1 MSKCPARFPSQ
12 SMRCYLDLKLFR
24 RRVWWVPRVASEGG
38 ADVGR
43 VRALA
48 GSDFPLARLEGGFA
62 FYLVSETAGLE
73 RVRPCT
79 QLPSPGVYSSLSDS
93 LALSL
98 LCLSLSPRGEA
109 WRGRAQG
116 LSLGWADPL
125 PAPDCSVLWASNT
138 EPWCD
143 RWGMRH
149 LGPGAPA
156 DSVCDRPWSTPSPL
170 EDPLY
175 AWHPNQARLGPAH
188 LELKARPGRCSIQ
201 VLHTLAAYN

>member
-12 SMRCYLDLKLFR
+12 STRCYMAQKLFGR
-24 RRVWWVPRVASEGG
+24 RIWWVLRVGSEGG

-62 FYLVSETAGLE
+62 FHL
-73 RVRPCT
+73 VRPQAWSACGRAHSF
-79 QLPSPGVYSSLSDS
+79 LPPGVYSSLSDS

-98 LCLSLSPRGEA
+98 LFLSLSPRGEA

-116 LSLGWADPL
+116 LTLGWADPP
-125 PAPDCSVLWASNT
+125 PAPDRSAPWASRT

-143 RWGMRH
+143 RWGTRP

-156 DSVCDRPWSTPSPL
+156 NSLCGRHWSTPLPL
-170 EDPLY
+170 ALP
-175 AWHPNQARLGPAH
+175 
-188 LELKARPGRCSIQ
+188 
-201 VLHTLAAYN
+201 T